1 MWRTLQWHKVKKV
14 ACAQY
19 WIFIQYYDVPEI
31 SVSARGKVQSKT
43 NIFLPFVD
51 LQCYTQMVDLQEK
64 SLPHYLA
71 IVETLYMTEKVQTGN
86 KTTKPTKKR
95 VHRNAAHRPPEKL
108 VRKSVPHVVLGVDN
122 RSVVHAWQNKSVK
135 GNITASALVR
145 ALMVV
150 SAYLECQ
157 VYVVH
162 VKRNTTTPSYL
173 ADCLTRDTTAPD
185 AWPPAYNAVSK
196 APLSD
201 LWAWLENPTTDWQ
214 LGFRLVDNIKK
225 NL

>member
-1 MWRTLQWHKVKKV
+1 MDKKG
-14 ACAQY
+14 AA
-19 WIFIQYYDVPEI
+19 F
-31 SVSARGKVQSKT
+31 KSKMT
-43 NIFLPFVD
+43 SLELVGLFLPF
-51 LQCYTQMVDLQEK
+51 LTMPE
-64 SLPHYLA
+64 
-71 IVETLYMTEKVQTGN
+71 IVPGW
-86 KTTKPTKKR
+86 
-95 VHRNAAHRPPEKL
+95 
-108 VRKSVPHVVLGVDN
+108 HVVLGVDN

-135 GNITASALVR
+135 GDITASVLVR

-162 VKRNTTTPSYL
+162 VKRNMTTPSYL

-185 AWPPAYNAVSK
+185 AWPLVYNAVSK
-196 APLSD
+196 APPSD
-201 LWAWLENPTTDWQ
+201 LWAWLENLTTDWQ